1 MGSKGVVD
9 EIIRGIDKLPTL
21 PGIAIKILEAVQDK
35 NSGLKELAD
44 ILSTDP
50 PLSAEVLRLINSP
63 YYGLNSRITS
73 VTHAVNLL
81 GATTVKNLALSF
93 SVIKC
98 FQSDDAEGFDYTQ
111 YWKDSLFSAVTMKL
125 IIGKMNRQLAD
136 DAFFLGLLHD
146 IGILT
151 LNQCMHDQYS
161 LVLTEMD
168 KNQSTYQD
176 MENQVLGFT
185 HMEIGSLLVKKWGLP
200 DFFYT
205 VNCLPPYPCQAENR

>member
-1 MGSKGVVD
+1 MGSEDVVGKV
-9 EIIRGIDKLPTL
+9 IKSIDRLPTL
-21 PGIAIKILEAVQDK
+21 PGVAIKILEAVQDK

-98 FQSDDAEGFDYTQ
+98 FQSDNAGPGEQVQEATARDPVAKGREQRLAYAPGSRPHTRVGRSDPA
-111 YWKDSLFSAVTMKL
+111 SRPSAS
-125 IIGKMNRQLAD
+125 RDFHA
-136 DAFFLGLLHD
+136 LL
-146 IGILT
+146 L
-151 LNQCMHDQYS
+151 
-161 LVLTEMD
+161 
-168 KNQSTYQD
+168 
-176 MENQVLGFT
+176 
-185 HMEIGSLLVKKWGLP
+185 
-200 DFFYT
+200 DFM
-205 VNCLPPYPCQAENR
+205 